1 MHSKTPIASLAVL
14 ALVAGT
20 PSLRAALIASE
31 TFDTYNLS
39 TVDAG
44 VVTDPL
50 QGNNGGT
57 GFTSA
62 WAGSGPGQVE
72 TGAAGFTGNY
82 ATVTSSIFDQ
92 YRTFSP
98 VTSGDLWI
106 AWKAAWGSPAGS
118 DGSVGYGILGLFNSA
133 GTQELVWVGDTNGQ
147 GDQLRSTV
155 LGTGVNHFTISAN
168 TVYRFAIEISGI
180 GAGAGLSSINIYS
193 FDSAGDL
200 TSLRTV
206 TGITIAEVGR
216 LRLWGGFASE
226 PRFDDIYIGTTRDSV
241 IDPSIIPEPSA
252 YGALLG
258 AGALGLCALR
268 RRR

>member
-1 MHSKTPIASLAVL
+1 MHSTIKIATLAITLAASASSLHAV
-14 ALVAGT
+14 
-20 PSLRAALIASE
+20 LIASE

-72 TGAAGFTGNY
+72 TGAPGFTGNY
-82 ATVTSSIFDQ
+82 ASVTSSIFDQ
-92 YRTFSP
+92 YRTFPS

-118 DGSVGYGILGLFNSA
+118 DGSVGYGILGLFNSG

-155 LGTGVNHFTISAN
+155 AGVGVNHFTITADA
-168 TVYRFAIEISGI
+168 VYQFAIEITNI
-180 GAGAGLSSINIYS
+180 GAGAGQSSVNIYS
-193 FDSAGDL
+193 FNNAGEL
-200 TSLRTV
+200 TSLRSV
-206 TGITIAEVGR
+206 TGVTINEVGR

-241 IDPSIIPEPSA
+241 IEPSIIPEPAA
-252 YGALLG
+252 YGAWLG
-258 AGALGLCALR
+258 AGVLGLCALR